1 MERASHHARSDAV
14 MRCAGDACVA
24 GTRASRRPNVDL
36 TLQGYPDRGSE
47 YDITVERRQLGKAG
61 DSLIIRQ
68 GQDVVAIS
76 TEQARRLVQAIVE
89 ACR

>member
-1 MERASHHARSDAV
+1 
-14 MRCAGDACVA
+14 MRRKSTV
-24 GTRASRRPNVDL
+24 TI

-47 YDITVERRQLGKAG
+47 YEIEIERRQLGSAG
-61 DSLIIRQ
+61 DSLVIRQ
-68 GQDVVAIS
+68 GDDVVAIS